1 MELEKRADCRK
12 KNGKNCTFAFK
23 ISVLDQINNG
33 QISVNFA
40 AKKYNIPRSTL
51 EYWRKKL
58 SNNASK
64 DKSMSLEK
72 EVKKLRDR
80 VEELEFIKEFQQDII
95 VEFEVV
101 TGRELSKKLLPESL
115 RKEIEKKKQN
125 RLK

>member
-1 MELEKRADCRK
+1 
-12 KNGKNCTFAFK
+12 
-23 ISVLDQINNG
+23 
-33 QISVNFA
+33 
-40 AKKYNIPRSTL
+40 
-51 EYWRKKL
+51 
-58 SNNASK
+58 
-64 DKSMSLEK
+64 MSLEK